1 MKNKLLLALAVAASA
16 TSATF
21 ADRKDF
27 TIDQS
32 NVIVPFESGDYDYN
46 IYYSGTENTRAR
58 LGVANALPERG
69 YTVRSLK
76 FNAGDGSA
84 TTTPSQWNL
93 LGCFTLNIPDA
104 SGEYTVL
111 DNQSGKAIHY
121 QMGALTIKNAD
132 AASTAT
138 AKIEM
143 GSAHIYLQGGG
154 AKDQTPTL
162 NIDTSTVLNSTH
174 GTQGLLLSFSSIL
187 NVNGSSVFTIN
198 NKLAATGDDTR
209 RNAINVAKDATLSVA
224 GANLKNSDMNI
235 EGKLNTTESITLD
248 NVNMQLDG
256 LISTTTKK
264 TISIKNGTTVTG
276 NGFFNMN
283 TATTIDDTSSVDV
296 RAISTGAGFWV
307 TVNGSL
313 TVHAN
318 TTFNNLTVNGT
329 LQQLDG
335 TATAFNRSATFGA
348 GSSFKTVA
356 NNVTINAGTTSA
368 AYTTLTIDADNKS
381 FVVGTENAKIDIKRG
396 TIIIEKEQ
404 AIRDAN
410 GGLVSISTLNGTS
423 NAEFMVNAS
432 NDFAT
437 ISAIKNHLNIYIAE
451 GAVLKAS
458 FAASD
463 GGKII
468 LYDFVD
474 NSVFVNNWESIDDL
488 STIFEA
494 YKTIDGTEVKIDK
507 LYCNNGWLSSTAIPE
522 PAEWAAIFGAVALA
536 AAIYR
541 RRK

>member
-1 MKNKLLLALAVAASA
+1 M
-16 TSATF
+16 
-21 ADRKDF
+21 
-27 TIDQS
+27 
-32 NVIVPFESGDYDYN
+32 
-46 IYYSGTENTRAR
+46 
-58 LGVANALPERG
+58 
-69 YTVRSLK
+69 
-76 FNAGDGSA
+76 
-84 TTTPSQWNL
+84 

-209 RNAINVAKDATLSVA
+209 RNAINVEKDATLSVA

-235 EGKLNTTESITLD
+235 AGKLNTSESITLD

-313 TVHAN
+313 TVHAD

-335 TATAFNRSATFGA
+335 TATTFNRSATFGA

-381 FVVGTENAKIDIKRG
+381 FVVGTGNAKIDIKRG
-396 TIIIEKEQ
+396 TIIIGKEQ

-410 GGLVSISTLNGTS
+410 GGLVSISTLNDTS
-423 NAEFMVNAS
+423 NAILLINAS

-437 ISAIKNHLNIYIAE
+437 ISANKTQLDIFIAE

-463 GGKII
+463 GGAIV
-468 LYDFVD
+468 LTDFVD